1 VVGPTSQCSNL
12 IFDEETYTYICL
24 DTGEVIFD
32 ALETTVIQGDA
43 RMQFRKTRT
52 DDFYWAQTFTIS
64 ATLLCDY
71 GQTVGQL
78 PETKVYFE
86 VSSDGLKAK
95 LWRYMRCPT
104 DKRPLRISWLSI
116 DFTDPHRMLIK
127 RLVIDTKHS
136 GKYTKY
142 ATVLVHE
149 VTFNYLDNKVPPE
162 EVRRLAVSAAVVMAF
177 AVYAGL
183 NTKSKAFKKVNR
195 QHRSIA
201 AAAAYVLYR
210 AGYLRPYVLNKGK
223 IVGTSNAVLVDGK
236 QVNRGQVTSP
246 WNNMKDSSRD
256 AVKASLQYLA
266 NVAKSLSQQR
276 EKRTTKLLTP
286 KA

>member
-1 VVGPTSQCSNL
+1 MVGHSHSCSNL

-24 DTGEVIFD
+24 DTGEVVFD
-32 ALETTVIQGDA
+32 PLETTVIQGDP
-43 RMQFRKTRT
+43 RLQFRKTRT
-52 DDFYWAQTFTIS
+52 EDFTAAQTFTIS
-64 ATLLCDY
+64 GTLLCDY
-71 GQTVGQL
+71 GQTVNDL

-86 VSSDGLKAK
+86 VSSDGLRAK

-104 DKRPLRISWLSI
+104 DKRPIRISWLSI

-127 RLVIDTKHS
+127 RLVIDKEHS

-142 ATVLVHE
+142 ATVLTHE
-149 VTFNYLDNKVPPE
+149 VVFNYTNNKVPPE
-162 EVRRLAVSAAVVMAF
+162 HVRRLAVSAAVVMAF
-177 AVYAGL
+177 AVYAGF
-183 NTKSKAFKKVNR
+183 NAKSKAFKKVNR

-201 AAAAYVLYR
+201 AAAAYVLFR

-223 IVGTSNAVLVDGK
+223 IVGTSNAVLVDGMPINRA
-236 QVNRGQVTSP
+236 QVVSP

-256 AVKASLQYLA
+256 VVKASLQYLA
-266 NVAKSLSQQR
+266 NAAKSLSKQKA
-276 EKRTTKLLTP
+276 KRVEKLLTP